1 MRNFNN
7 KANNCND
14 PDLSWTY
21 PQFDSLDIYKYGMR
35 ISVGTQMINLKGS
48 LLKYIQHALFEN
60 KAYVVECLEINNFR

>member
-35 ISVGTQMINLKGS
+35 ISVGTQNDKSEGFIAKI
-48 LLKYIQHALFEN
+48 YPACP
-60 KAYVVECLEINNFR
+60 V